1 MSHPRFKPGVGH
13 GRVKIQLDGPRSA
26 CAWQLTHLELSRE
39 ASAAGPSC
47 GPPPPP
53 PPPPSKAYR
62 KPSAP
67 QSDPRDL
74 HAVPACSSTGVVATH
89 CRHLLDT
96 GAAPI
101 AHDAFRACVAVAQVG
116 GCCIP
121 GRIRA
126 QQVHHGCQADPAC
139 PAGRPVCGSGGT
151 QAGARPALVGGEPHP
166 HPPAFP
172 RPSRHW
178 WERRWW
184 HACAQP
190 RRSSLMGAAGASCC
204 AVCFV
209 MVVVVPTLKSQPSLF
224 HLRERRGLG
233 PKPRQLAYAG
243 T

>member
-101 AHDAFRACVAVAQVG
+101 AHDAFLACVAVAQVG

-166 HPPAFP
+166 PPPA
-172 RPSRHW
+172 RIGGTHDGGT
-178 WERRWW
+178 
-184 HACAQP
+184 HAHNHTDQ
-190 RRSSLMGAAGASCC
+190 
-204 AVCFV
+204 V
-209 MVVVVPTLKSQPSLF
+209 
-224 HLRERRGLG
+224 
-233 PKPRQLAYAG
+233 
-243 T
+243 